1 VADTETLQ
9 LTAASAPIAVETVT
23 AEAITS
29 RGEAARVR
37 TANRAINLAEQQLRE
52 RQTWLRHQD
61 ALGLGLWLGALVTW
75 AGLVAL
81 FLLGHLSPWLLVP
94 LAALPLSILHELEHD
109 LIHDLYFKAQPR
121 LQNALFTGIWLAKGS
136 LNPWARGDIHL
147 RHHRLSGQP
156 GDVEERLI
164 GLGVRSV
171 PLRLLIAALPASAV
185 VLIPSIRRDAPDWQV
200 IRGSMWSGARQIQRL
215 DLLFFGLPIL
225 LPILWY
231 LGVPYARELYLCWI
245 APNALRHFCIVLMS
259 AYSHYYEIPR
269 HDVTQQNQILRHPL
283 LWPLQVFCMDF
294 GATHIIHHYVV
305 TQPFYVRHLIRKQG
319 WAAVEAAGARVNDV
333 AIVRRA
339 NRWSDGVPVLA
350 ESTEAMP

>member
-1 VADTETLQ
+1 MPN
-9 LTAASAPIAVETVT
+9 AAEPAPS
-23 AEAITS
+23 EAAAA
-29 RGEAARVR
+29 RGDAARVR

-52 RQTWLRHQD
+52 RHPWLRHQD
-61 ALGLGLWLGALVTW
+61 ALGLTLWLGALATW
-75 AGLVAL
+75 GALVAL
-81 FLLGHLSPWLLVP
+81 FLLGRLSPWLLVP

-109 LIHDLYFKAQPR
+109 LIHDLYFKARPA

-164 GLGVRSV
+164 GLGLRSL
-171 PLRLLIAALPASAV
+171 PLRLLIAALPACAV
-185 VLIPSIRRDAPDWQV
+185 VLLPSIRRDAPDWQV
-200 IRGSMWSGARQIQRL
+200 IRGSMWSGPRQIQRV
-215 DLLFFGLPIL
+215 DLVFFGLPIL
-225 LPILWY
+225 LPIAWY
-231 LGVPYARELYLCWI
+231 FGVPYARELYLCWI

-259 AYSHYYEIPR
+259 SYSHYYDIAR

-283 LWPLQVFCMDF
+283 LWPFQVFCMDF

-305 TQPFYVRHLIRKQG
+305 TQPFYVRHLIRHAG
-319 WAAVEAAGARVNDV
+319 WAAVEAAGARVNDG

-339 NRWSDGVPVLA
+339 NRWADPGLVGA
-350 ESTEAMP
+350 EATP